1 MLGFPQR
8 QKGGVEMQ
16 YENNVKMT
24 MGMVLVVTLL
34 LGGAFMLPLE
44 RALAAQPKA
53 TLQLQDQS
61 PMSMVNIN
69 KATAEEL
76 DAIRG
81 VGPVLADRIV
91 KFREQSG
98 GFKTV
103 DDLAKVRGLSG
114 AKFQKIKAQV
124 TV

>member
-1 MLGFPQR
+1 
-8 QKGGVEMQ
+8 MQ
-16 YENNVKMT
+16 YRNRIKRALGVF
-24 MGMVLVVTLL
+24 LVATFLF
-34 LGGAFMLPLE
+34 GGLSMLPLE
-44 RALAAQPKA
+44 RAQAAQPKA

-61 PMSMVNIN
+61 SMPVININ

-91 KFREQSG
+91 KFREQNG
-98 GFKTV
+98 AFKSV
-103 DDLAKVRGLSG
+103 EDLSKVRGINGS
-114 AKFQKIKAQV
+114 KFQKIKGQV

>member
-1 MLGFPQR
+1 
-8 QKGGVEMQ
+8 MQ
-16 YENNVKMT
+16 YRNRIKR
-24 MGMVLVVTLL
+24 VLGVFLVATFLF
-34 LGGAFMLPLE
+34 GGLSMLPLD

-53 TLQLQDQS
+53 TLQLQEPS
-61 PMSMVNIN
+61 SMPAININ

-91 KFREQSG
+91 KFREQNG
-98 GFKTV
+98 AFKNV
-103 DDLAKVRGLSG
+103 DDLSKVRGING
-114 AKFQKIKAQV
+114 AKFQKIKDQV